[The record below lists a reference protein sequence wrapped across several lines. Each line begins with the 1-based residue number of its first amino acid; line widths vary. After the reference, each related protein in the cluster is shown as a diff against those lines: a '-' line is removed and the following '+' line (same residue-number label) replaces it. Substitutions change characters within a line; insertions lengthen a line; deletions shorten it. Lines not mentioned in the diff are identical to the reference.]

1 AGQAEALGA
10 GGDHLFGGLDGADS
24 ARGLDAEAIADRL
37 PHEGDRMGAG
47 PAGRVESGGGLDETG
62 TGGLG
67 APADL
72 DDLLIG
78 QGGRF
83 DDDLDQRPA
92 AGLDDSADIG
102 FDGVEVTGD
111 GRSDVDDHVDLGGPV
126 GHGPLRLGGLD
137 LGLDL
142 AGRESDDGRDDELSG
157 I

>member
-1 AGQAEALGA
+1 
-10 GGDHLFGGLDGADS
+10 
-24 ARGLDAEAIADRL
+24 
-37 PHEGDRMGAG
+37 G
-47 PAGRVESGGGLDETG
+47 PAGRVEPGGGLDETG

-67 APADL
+67 APAHL

-83 DDDLDQRPA
+83 DDDLDQGLA

-102 FDGVEVTGD
+102 FDGVEVSGD
-111 GRSDVDDHVDLGGPV
+111 HRSDVDDHIDFGRTV

-142 AGRESDDGRDDELSG
+142 PGREPDDGRDDELTG